1 MHVCA
6 CVCMCVLV
14 CARAVTSL
22 LCFRL
27 SRAVRVNPGEVVSAE
42 QGGQSMFLFAGVNAE
57 GNPAPSYVS
66 RLPAHGL
73 PIFFLIHRSHSISF
87 TRAQGI
93 PKYNIG
99 FGRGKGW

>member
-1 MHVCA
+1 M
-6 CVCMCVLV
+6 CMYVLV

-22 LCFRL
+22 LHFRL

-66 RLPAHGL
+66 RLPAHGSS
-73 PIFFLIHRSHSISF
+73 IFPY
-87 TRAQGI
+87 T
-93 PKYNIG
+93 
-99 FGRGKGW
+99 